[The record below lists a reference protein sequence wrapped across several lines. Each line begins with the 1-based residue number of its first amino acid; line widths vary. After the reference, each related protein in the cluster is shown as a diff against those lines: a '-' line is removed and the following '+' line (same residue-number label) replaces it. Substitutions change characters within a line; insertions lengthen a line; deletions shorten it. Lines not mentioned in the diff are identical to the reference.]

1 MKKGLW
7 MIIIIGLGLAILAY
21 SQESY
26 KDLDVFSEV
35 FSYVQQSYVDP
46 SKTGS
51 KELIY
56 GAINGMLQTLQDP
69 FTRFMTPQAHKEM
82 ETELSGQFGGLGIVI
97 TIKDNKLV
105 VISPIEDTPAYKIGV
120 KSDDWITH
128 IDGTSTEGINLA
140 DAVAKL
146 RGEPGTKVTI
156 TITRRKEPNP
166 IIYTITRDVIKI
178 KSVKFEILDDNIG
191 YIRVSSFNNNTISE
205 FNEAFNEISKAN
217 PEYIILDLRNNGGG
231 TLQASVGVSGKFL
244 SGGSLVV
251 YTKGRENTPEIR
263 YVAEN
268 SEPKVKAK
276 MIILI
281 NGGTAS
287 GAEILAGALKDH
299 KKGILL
305 GKKTFGK
312 ASVQTVYNLS
322 DGSGLALTTAHYY
335 TPAGNLIHGKGIE
348 PNIVVEEEQ
357 ISEEKRKII
366 EKFEDGTF
374 TEEFVENYATCT
386 DKEIEQFIA
395 SLKKSGI
402 ELEKKYILRD
412 IEKEKR
418 ELKGEKPS
426 IVDMFCDTQ
435 LARAIEII
443 KAREFWKE

>member
-1 MKKGLW
+1 
-7 MIIIIGLGLAILAY
+7 MIALIGIVFLAY

-26 KDLDVFSEV
+26 KELDVFSEV
-35 FSYVQQSYVDP
+35 FSYVRQAYVDP
-46 SKTGS
+46 AKLDS

-69 FTRFMTPQAHKEM
+69 FTRFMPPQAHKEM
-82 ETELSGQFGGLGIVI
+82 ETELSGQFGGLGIII

-120 KSDDWITH
+120 KADDWITH
-128 IDGTSTEGINLA
+128 IDGTSTEGITLQ
-140 DAVAKL
+140 DAVSKM
-146 RGEPGTKVTI
+146 RGQPGTNVTI
-156 TITRRKEPNP
+156 TIARRNEPNP
-166 IIYTITRDVIKI
+166 ISYTITRDVIKI
-178 KSVKFEILDDNIG
+178 KSVKSEMIDDKIA
-191 YIRVSSFNNNTISE
+191 YIRITSFNNNTILE
-205 FNEAFNEISKAN
+205 FNDAFNEVSKAN
-217 PEYIILDLRNNGGG
+217 PEYIVLDLRNNGGG

-244 SGGSLVV
+244 AGGSLVV

-268 SEPKVKAK
+268 SEAKVKAK
-276 MIILI
+276 MVILV

-335 TPAGNLIHGKGIE
+335 TPNGNLIHGKGIE
-348 PNIVVEEEQ
+348 PNIVVDEEQ
-357 ISEEKRKII
+357 IPEEKRKII
-366 EKFEDGTF
+366 EKFEDGTL
-374 TEEFVENYATCT
+374 TEDFVENNATYT

-402 ELEKKYILRD
+402 EIERKYILRD
-412 IEKEKR
+412 IEKEAK

-426 IVDMFCDTQ
+426 IIDRYCDLQ

>member
-1 MKKGLW
+1 
-7 MIIIIGLGLAILAY
+7 MIVLIGLVFALAY

-35 FSYVQQSYVDP
+35 FSYVKQGYVDP
-46 SKTGS
+46 QKANS
-51 KELIY
+51 KELMY

-128 IDGTSTEGINLA
+128 IDGTSTSGITLQ
-140 DAVAKL
+140 DAVGKM
-146 RGEPGTKVTI
+146 RGPQGTQVTI
-156 TITRRKEPNP
+156 TIARRGEANP
-166 IIYTITRDVIKI
+166 ISFTITRDIIKI
-178 KSVKFEILDDNIG
+178 KSVKAEILDDKIG
-191 YIRVSSFNNNTISE
+191 YIRITGFNNNTVDE
-205 FNEAFNEISKAN
+205 FNETFKEVSKVN

-231 TLQASVGVSGKFL
+231 TLQASVGISSKFL
-244 SGGSLVV
+244 SANSLVV
-251 YTKGRENTPEIR
+251 YTQGREGTPQIR

-268 SEPKVKAK
+268 SEAKVKSK
-276 MIILI
+276 IIVLI

-299 KKGILL
+299 KKGILI

-335 TPAGNLIHGKGIE
+335 TPAGNIIHGKGIE
-348 PNIVVEEEQ
+348 PEIVIEEE
-357 ISEEKRKII
+357 SLSDEKRKSI
-366 EKFEDGTF
+366 EKFEDGTS
-374 TEEFVENYATCT
+374 TEDFVESHKGTLT
-386 DKEIEQFIA
+386 DKDIDEFIA
-395 SLKKSGI
+395 NIKKGGI
-402 ELEKKYILRD
+402 DLEKRYILRD
-412 IEKEKR
+412 IDKEIREFKAEKA
-418 ELKGEKPS
+418 S
-426 IVDMFCDTQ
+426 IVDRFCDPL
-435 LARAIEII
+435 LARAIELI
-443 KAREFWKE
+443 KASQFFKN